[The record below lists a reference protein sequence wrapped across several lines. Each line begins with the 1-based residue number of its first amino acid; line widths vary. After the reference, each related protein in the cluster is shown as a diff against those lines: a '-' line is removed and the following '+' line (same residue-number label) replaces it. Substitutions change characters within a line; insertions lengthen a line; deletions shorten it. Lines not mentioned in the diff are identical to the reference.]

1 MSEIRV
7 RVAEAPVRGARVAW
21 SYLAT
26 VVGALLGG
34 LFWAV
39 WAPFGPSVC
48 GDPDDVLCQLGWG
61 TAGGILGAVLGLAVA
76 AFVFRLGWEWWAV
89 PAAVLLGAP
98 LWFDAVPDA
107 VRVLVVLLA
116 PTLAAAATW
125 TGPRRPA
132 WRPWA
137 IGGAALLLV
146 VLGLASVL
154 L

>member
-1 MSEIRV
+1 MDPF
-7 RVAEAPVRGARVAW
+7 AFPPLTALLDAA
-21 SYLAT
+21 Y
-26 VVGALLGG
+26 GALTG
-34 LFWAV
+34 LD
-39 WAPFGPSVC
+39 G
-48 GDPDDVLCQLGWG
+48 VLAKTG
-61 TAGGILGAVLGLAVA
+61 TATYAPGQYHAWLMAARGDLAVA